1 MIQARSPDFWRATLA
16 LCIGSI
22 MVFSNLYITQPLL
35 PQVRDYFAIDSLAA
49 TWSLSVTTLALG
61 SCLLLFGPL
70 SDAVG
75 RRVVILSSLVLLCLT
90 TFVTAFA
97 SDYALH
103 LVLRALQGVFIAGL
117 PAAALAYLGEE
128 LDPEA
133 LLLAVG
139 LYIGANSLGGVSGRL
154 ISGLA
159 ADAWGWQ
166 SSFLA
171 LAGFDLLCLL
181 LVFWLPPPSRRFVPK
196 PMRIGG
202 VLRSLGG
209 HLNNPLILVACLIGG
224 LNFFIFVNQYSYI
237 TFRLSSEAYGLS
249 SHWLGM
255 LFLTYLT
262 GTLAA
267 GFSGRLAKK
276 RSQPGMMG
284 LGILLFMIGTLFT
297 LSHELVLIVV
307 GLFINACGFFL
318 THSLASGWV
327 TRHAVTARGSA
338 TSLYLVFYYTGA
350 TLGGFYF
357 EPFWDKGGWPGV
369 VIASWLV
376 LSVTFS
382 LSVWLSLRERRG
394 DAKADLLQVEPLESG
409 RAG

>member
-1 MIQARSPDFWRATLA
+1 MIPSRSPEFWRVTLA

-35 PQVRDYFAIDSLAA
+35 PQIRDYFAIDSLAA
-49 TWSLSVTTLALG
+49 TWSLSVATLALG
-61 SCLLLFGPL
+61 CCLLLFGPL

-75 RRVVILSSLVLLCLT
+75 RRVVILTSLVLLCLT
-90 TFVTAFA
+90 TLLTAFA
-97 SDYALH
+97 SDYTLH

-139 LYIGANSLGGVSGRL
+139 LYIGANSLGGISGRL
-154 ISGLA
+154 ISGLV
-159 ADAWGWQ
+159 ADTWGWQ

-171 LAGFDLLCLL
+171 LAGFDLICLL
-181 LVFWLPPPSRRFVPK
+181 LVIWLLPPSRRFVAK
-196 PMRIGG
+196 PLHIGSALKG
-202 VLRSLGG
+202 LGT
-209 HLNNPLILVACLIGG
+209 HLNNPQILIACFIGG

-237 TFRLSSEAYGLS
+237 TFVLAEQPYGLS
-249 SHWLGM
+249 SQWLGM

-267 GFSGRLAKK
+267 GLSGRLARN

-284 LGILLFMIGTLFT
+284 LGILLFMLGTLCT
-297 LSHELVLIVV
+297 LSHELSWIVA
-307 GLFINACGFFL
+307 GLFINACGFFF

-327 TRHAVTARGSA
+327 TRHALSDRGSA
-338 TSLYLVFYYTGA
+338 TALYLVFYYTGA

-357 EPFWDKGGWPGV
+357 EPFWAWNGWLGV

-376 LSVTFS
+376 LSITFS
-382 LSVWLSLRERRG
+382 LSLWLGARNTVHASPCTCSPVERPSILG
-394 DAKADLLQVEPLESG
+394 
-409 RAG
+409 